1 MSDKPV
7 PAPPASSRSAF
18 DRLSL
23 QTLWAYYAGKLR
35 TDIAIN
41 IAYRGAVAIWVLSTV
56 VQPLVLLVVWRTVA
70 GSEGGSTGGFTANEY
85 AAYFIVVMLV
95 NHMTFIWHMW
105 EFEWRIRS
113 GFFSPILL
121 RPIHPIHHDISEN
134 LSYKLVGLT
143 GVLPAAV
150 ILAIVFDADFG
161 GTSPAD
167 VLAFLPA
174 LISAMALRFIL
185 EWTLALAAFWMTKV
199 SALNGLFDIFFLFL
213 GGQFAPLSVMPDW
226 IQTLAFF
233 SPFRWTIAF
242 PVEVALGHH
251 SGRDIAQGYALQLA
265 WIALAVIVLRLLWTR
280 AARRYSAVGA

>member
-56 VQPLVLLVVWRTVA
+56 VQPLVSLVVWRTVA

-121 RPIHPIHHDISEN
+121 RPIHPIHHDISEY
-134 LSYKLVGLT
+134 LSYKLVGLM
-143 GVLPAAV
+143 V
-150 ILAIVFDADFG
+150 
-161 GTSPAD
+161 
-167 VLAFLPA
+167 
-174 LISAMALRFIL
+174 
-185 EWTLALAAFWMTKV
+185 
-199 SALNGLFDIFFLFL
+199 
-213 GGQFAPLSVMPDW
+213 
-226 IQTLAFF
+226 
-233 SPFRWTIAF
+233 
-242 PVEVALGHH
+242 PVERKKNFSRSSFRV
-251 SGRDIAQGYALQLA
+251 GRISK
-265 WIALAVIVLRLLWTR
+265 ILLNAIFSR
-280 AARRYSAVGA
+280 PPVKA